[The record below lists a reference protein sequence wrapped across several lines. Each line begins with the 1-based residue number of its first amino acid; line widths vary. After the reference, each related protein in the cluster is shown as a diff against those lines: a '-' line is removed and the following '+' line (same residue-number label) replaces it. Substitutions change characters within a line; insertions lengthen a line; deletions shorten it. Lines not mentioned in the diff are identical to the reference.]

1 MRMLDLF
8 SGIGGFHKGF
18 EKAGFT
24 FDWVGFCEIDKYA
37 SAVYRHRF
45 PEAEDL
51 GDVKLIRPERHLPSY
66 IDLLCGGFPCQ
77 AFSVAGRR
85 RGFDDT
91 RGTLFFEIARIL
103 RYYTQIGN
111 PIPYLVLE
119 NVKGLLSHDGRRT
132 FSIMYKI
139 LTDLGYTVEY
149 EVLNTRNY
157 GIPQNR
163 ERVFIVGYLGNGGG
177 PKIFPIGEECA
188 TADQEQE
195 KRDAVSCIDASYYKG
210 ADGKRT
216 MIAELNQIGKVAN
229 GDAGRVFDS
238 EGLACTLKALG
249 GGWGAKTGLYK
260 VGDLKIIAKK
270 RMHDTPKEINE
281 YLKANKNGK
290 TIGEIADSTK
300 LPKTQV
306 EHYFRSDKYRA
317 IPSPKDWMVLKE
329 LLGFDDTYDKQ
340 VTEIYEKEVE
350 FESSRRVYSSEG
362 ISKTLDTNDS
372 GYYEVQPVLT
382 PDRIKKKQN
391 GRRFK
396 EDGEDMFTLTQQ
408 DRHGVMIRD
417 GRDNRSCLRAGRTP
431 ELGVKGK
438 SIRRLT
444 PVECMRLQGFE
455 DDWNEVGDFDG
466 VITSMSDTQRYKQAG
481 NAVTVDVV
489 TAVAKK
495 IRSLKLE

>member
-1 MRMLDLF
+1 MLDLF

-45 PEAEDL
+45 PKAEDL
-51 GDVKLIRPERHLPSY
+51 GDVKLIRPERHLPGH

-85 RGFDDT
+85 RGFNDT

-103 RYYTQIGN
+103 RYYLQIEN

-132 FSIMYKI
+132 FSLMYKI

-249 GGWGAKTGLYK
+249 GGWGAKTGLY
-260 VGDLKIIAKK
+260 
-270 RMHDTPKEINE
+270 N
-281 YLKANKNGK
+281 
-290 TIGEIADSTK
+290 
-300 LPKTQV
+300 
-306 EHYFRSDKYRA
+306 
-317 IPSPKDWMVLKE
+317 
-329 LLGFDDTYDKQ
+329 
-340 VTEIYEKEVE
+340 
-350 FESSRRVYSSEG
+350 
-362 ISKTLDTNDS
+362 
-372 GYYEVQPVLT
+372 VQPVLT

-408 DRHGVMIRD
+408 DRHGVRI
-417 GRDNRSCLRAGRTP
+417 NQT
-431 ELGVKGK
+431 

-466 VITSMSDTQRYKQAG
+466 VITPMSDTQRYKQAG

-495 IRSLKLE
+495 IRSLKLEVEKE